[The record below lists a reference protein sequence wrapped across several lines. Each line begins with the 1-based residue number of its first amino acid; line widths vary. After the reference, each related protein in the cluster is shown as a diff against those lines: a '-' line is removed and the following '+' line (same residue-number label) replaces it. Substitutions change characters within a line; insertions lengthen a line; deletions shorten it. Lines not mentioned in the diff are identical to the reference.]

1 MNPYAILGLTYPST
15 REQIKARYHE
25 LALKKHP
32 DKLLHLPE
40 AERDAHEQEFKKI
53 NIAYELLTKSEFE
66 YNTIK
71 NDWTDIASFF
81 NDPDLLRDAN
91 DIVQNIIKQMKS
103 YTAKLLTEHYIN
115 VDVTLEEVY
124 TKKDKRLRLFLKGCV
139 EPIFINVNCAD
150 HPFRI
155 YKHKLS
161 SYTLDIHIT
170 FNLLPHDIFAFDT
183 LFESKDVFC
192 NLQISLYDYLYGG
205 TKEIEYLDKSIIR
218 VRLERCSIESIEIS
232 NRGIDNEGKLIVFVK
247 VILPEEAHM
256 DVFNEHQTRKF
267 KKYVQRICEASSH
280 YGILEKST

>member
-40 AERDAHEQEFKKI
+40 AERDVHEQEFKKI

-66 YNTIK
+66 YNTSK
-71 NDWTDIASFF
+71 NDWTDIADLF

-103 YTAKLLTEHYIN
+103 YTMKLFTEHYIT

-124 TKKDKRLRLFLKGCV
+124 TKKEKRLRLFLKGCV

-155 YKHKLS
+155 YKHNA
-161 SYTLDIHIT
+161 LDIHLT
-170 FNLLPHDIFAFDT
+170 FNLLPHDIFSFDT

-218 VRLERCSIESIEIS
+218 VRLERCSTESIEIT
-232 NRGIDNEGKLIVFVK
+232 NRGIDNKGNLIVFIK
-247 VILPEEAHM
+247 ITLPEKAHM
-256 DVFNEHQTRKF
+256 DVFNEHQIRKF
-267 KKYVQRICEASSH
+267 KKYVLRICEASSH
-280 YGILEKST
+280 SGILEKST

>member
-15 REQIKARYHE
+15 REEIKARYHE

-40 AERDAHEQEFKKI
+40 AERNAHEQEFKKI

-66 YNTIK
+66 YNTNK

-91 DIVQNIIKQMKS
+91 DIVQNIIKHMKS
-103 YTAKLLTEHYIN
+103 YTKKILTEHYIN

-124 TKKDKRLRLFLKGCV
+124 TKKIKRLRLFLNGCT

-150 HPFRI
+150 YPFHS
-155 YKHKLS
+155 YKHKLLS
-161 SYTLDIHIT
+161 NTHDINIT
-170 FNLLPHDIFAFDT
+170 FNLLPHDIFSFDT

-192 NLQISLYDYLYGG
+192 NLHISLYEYLYGG
-205 TKEIEYLDKSIIR
+205 TKDIEYLDKSIIR
-218 VRLERCSIESIEIS
+218 VRLERCSTETVEIA
-232 NRGIDNEGKLIVFVK
+232 NRGIDNKGNLLIFIKIV
-247 VILPEEAHM
+247 LPEKAHM
-256 DVFNEHQTRKF
+256 EVFNDHQTRKF

-280 YGILEKST
+280 SGIL